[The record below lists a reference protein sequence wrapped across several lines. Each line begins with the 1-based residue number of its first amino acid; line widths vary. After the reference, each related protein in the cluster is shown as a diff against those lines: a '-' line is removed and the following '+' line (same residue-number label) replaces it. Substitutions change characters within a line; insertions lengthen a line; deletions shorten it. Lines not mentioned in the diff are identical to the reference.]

1 MWHWIKR
8 WRDWAMHDLWPMYR
22 LGPRRTEALQYSYE
36 KAGLTVHDQPIPWN
50 AEAVLVEA
58 SVRLP
63 GARSKS
69 DFQLLLVDRPP
80 LEAESLRR
88 SSDDRWHIFFRL
100 PPPGQTV
107 TAQLVWRSTLLGQ
120 LTLPYLSRQEF
131 ITNLRIQMPALFVR
145 LGERCVACQTFVAK
159 QCRGLTASAVVTSPT
174 SLLPLVD
181 LGLQVEFHSE
191 RRRTICAVPA
201 PLTSSQLAG
210 RQALVS
216 VIPKGFPRR
225 LGTWLATWKVGD
237 WPLVSQRFRAI
248 SQPSFQRSLRICD
261 TRFVIHSGKEGM
273 SLFRQVP
280 PLEGSDRIGPCFLVA
295 SREPGMAALCNLQ
308 VHAQVADS
316 AKTQLLADQETL
328 ITDGPAV
335 FAPGTID
342 LNGLGE
348 VNTFELRIG
357 DLLLGTLSL
366 GPAPTAKLT
375 SEGGFEPAD
384 DFVWT
389 LAADEELHERL
400 GRLGRKH

>member
-1 MWHWIKR
+1 MRHWIKR
-8 WRDWAMHDLWPMYR
+8 WLDWAMHDLWPMYR
-22 LGPRRTEALQYSYE
+22 LGARRPEALQYSYE

-58 SVRLP
+58 LVQLP
-63 GARSKS
+63 AARGKS
-69 DFQLLLVDRPP
+69 DFQLVLADRPTV
-80 LEAESLRR
+80 EAESLRR
-88 SSDDRWHIFFRL
+88 ASDERWHILFRV

-107 TAQLVWRSTLLGQ
+107 TAQLACRSTLLGQ
-120 LTLPYLSRQEF
+120 LTLPYLSREEF
-131 ITNLRIQMPALFVR
+131 ITNLRVQMPALFVR
-145 LGERCVACQTFVAK
+145 LGDRCVACQTFVSR
-159 QCRGLTASAVVTSPT
+159 QCRGLMASAVVTSPT
-174 SLLPLVD
+174 SLLPLAD

-191 RRRTICAVPA
+191 RRRTICAAPA

-225 LGTWLATWKVGD
+225 IGTWLATWKVGD
-237 WPLVSQRFRAI
+237 WPLVSQRCRAI
-248 SQPSFQRSLRICD
+248 SQASFQRSLRICD
-261 TRFVIHSGKEGM
+261 TRFVIHSDRQGM

-280 PLEGSDRIGPCFLVA
+280 PLEGSDRVGPCFLVA

-308 VHAQVADS
+308 VYAQMTGSEKPGV
-316 AKTQLLADQETL
+316 LADQEVL
-328 ITDGPAV
+328 ITDGPTV

-342 LNGLGE
+342 INALGE
-348 VNTFELRIG
+348 VNTFELRIR

-366 GPAPTAKLT
+366 GPTPMAKLT
-375 SEGGFEPAD
+375 SEGGFKPAD

-400 GRLGRKH
+400 GRLGKQP